1 MSKRFNS
8 KRPNRKPRFKS
19 NKRRGSKR
27 GPTTKALAKKV
38 RHIEN
43 DLMELK
49 WFDYAFGPTAIPVAG
64 QVLEGHLLIT
74 QGDSVNTRTGNIIN
88 PTSLMVKL
96 HLNPDVD
103 NANAT
108 RIRIVAFWDRQ
119 VNGVTPTLVSVNNGV
134 LDNTTITDTTI
145 TPRNYNTIDR
155 YKIFYDKMITFNP
168 ILAETVTLA
177 GAVTTTTTVISLEK
191 TVMKNWKLNRKLK
204 YDANTGAMTDL
215 VSNGVFVALF
225 SDQAVN
231 TPTVTGGIR
240 MYYRDS

>member
-8 KRPNRKPRFKS
+8 KRSTSKRQFRS
-19 NKRRGSKR
+19 KRRGSKR

-38 RHIEN
+38 KHIEN

-49 WFDYAFGPTAIPVAG
+49 WFDYAFGPTNIPVAG
-64 QVLEGHLLIT
+64 LILEGHLLIT

-96 HLNPDVD
+96 HLNPDSD
-103 NANAT
+103 NVQAT
-108 RIRIVAFWDRQ
+108 RIRVVAFWDRQ
-119 VNGVTPTLVSVNNGV
+119 VNGVSPTLVNVNNGL

-155 YKIFYDKMITFNP
+155 YKIFYDKMFTFNP
-168 ILAETVTLA
+168 IMAESLTTA
-177 GAVTTTTTVISLEK
+177 GAVQTVTTVVSLEK
-191 TVMKNWKLNRKLK
+191 TIMKNWKLNRKLK
-204 YDANTGAMTDL
+204 YDANAGAMTDL

-225 SDQAVN
+225 SDQGTN
-231 TPTVTGGIR
+231 IPQVTGGIR